1 MGPLMQAE
9 TDKVTE
15 LLVAWAGGDAVA
27 LEQLMPMVYRELR
40 RLANRHLVHERPN
53 HTLDSGALVNEAY
66 LKLVD
71 QRSVSWQNRAHFFA
85 IAARLMRRILVD
97 HARARAMAK
106 RGGGN
111 IAVSLQ
117 ESAIALGD
125 RAAELVEIDEALNRL
140 AQLHPRKSEVV
151 ELRFFTGLSI
161 EETAAVLKVSPNTV
175 MRDWLTAKA
184 WLHRE
189 LANDPAKLP

>member
-1 MGPLMQAE
+1 MQAE